1 MAEKFA
7 YEIVAPDRLL
17 KQDMAETV
25 LLPGDEGDFA
35 VMAEHAPFM
44 TTLRPGAIE
53 IYEGEKLVESFEIGG
68 GFAEVAN
75 NRLIVLT
82 EERSVPDPASEP
94 V

>member
-17 KQDMAETV
+17 KEDQAETV

-44 TTLRPGAIE
+44 TTLRPGTIE
-53 IYEGEKLVESFEIGG
+53 IYEGEKLTESFEIGG

-82 EERSVPDPASEP
+82 EERAEAPESAAD
-94 V
+94 

>member
-7 YEIVAPDRLL
+7 FEIVAPDRLL
-17 KQDMAETV
+17 KKDMAETV

-44 TTLRPGAIE
+44 TILRPGNIE
-53 IYEGEKLVESFEIGG
+53 IYEGEKLTETFEIGG

-82 EERSVPDPASEP
+82 EERDDSAVEP
-94 V
+94 QAV